1 MKYFP
6 TIYFSLLA
14 ALFGVVALSSCNHYE
29 NISGAWTGMPVRLGN
44 VPYAAD
50 ATAVITMD
58 YAVPERSR
66 DNGHGGS
73 VMLTALIDVNQ
84 AVSAPN
90 AGFVEPYEVSVAAT
104 ASISGR
110 YAFED
115 GDDDDVILMLEPASL
130 QVNIDP
136 AGVTYSQNLL
146 TGKQQPELDSLTT
159 ATIGR
164 WRLEISKA
172 IRDEFYKYQRIS
184 DIEIHHGSILTC
196 EIEDRDYSF
205 RKAQ

>member
-1 MKYFP
+1 MKYLS
-6 TIYFSLLA
+6 TTYFAFLATLLGIIA
-14 ALFGVVALSSCNHYE
+14 VSSCTQNE
-29 NISGAWTGMPVRLGN
+29 NIAGAWTGNAVRLEN
-44 VPYAAD
+44 VPDAAD
-50 ATAVITMD
+50 ASAVITMD
-58 YAVPERSR
+58 YAAPEQSR
-66 DNGHGGS
+66 NNGRGGEVNLS
-73 VMLTALIDVNQ
+73 ALIDVNQ

-90 AGFVEPYEVSVAAT
+90 AELVEPYEVSVAAT

-110 YAFED
+110 YVFED
-115 GDDDDVILMLEPASL
+115 RDDDDVILVLDPATL

-159 ATIGR
+159 ATIGC
-164 WRLEISKA
+164 WRVEITKA
-172 IRDEFYKYQRIS
+172 IRDEFYKYQKIS
-184 DIEIHHGSILTC
+184 DIEIHHGNILSC